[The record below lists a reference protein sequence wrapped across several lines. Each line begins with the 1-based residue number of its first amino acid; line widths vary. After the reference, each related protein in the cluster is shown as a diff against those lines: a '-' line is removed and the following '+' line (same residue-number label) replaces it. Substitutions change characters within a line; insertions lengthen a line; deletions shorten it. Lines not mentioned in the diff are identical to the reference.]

1 MRVRLTG
8 LLLAVSMVACGD
20 NDPVRVD
27 DTLSAEEARAL
38 VTILVGQ
45 TTTSVN
51 SVLEMGP
58 PELLPVP
65 SPARAPFSI
74 TQQVEAVDLP
84 CPLGGS
90 MDLSGSTDIAG
101 DTETDNVSVSLYL
114 VAVHQGCVAVDEET
128 GFEVTLTG
136 QPNVTIDLAL
146 MVDEATG
153 LDIRGMISGSVLWET
168 PDDRSGSCGID
179 VDIAVSLNAIT
190 GSLAATVG
198 GQVCDD
204 DISETFTLTFGG

>member
-1 MRVRLTG
+1 
-8 LLLAVSMVACGD
+8 
-20 NDPVRVD
+20 
-27 DTLSAEEARAL
+27 
-38 VTILVGQ
+38 
-45 TTTSVN
+45 
-51 SVLEMGP
+51 MG
-58 PELLPVP
+58 
-65 SPARAPFSI
+65 
-74 TQQVEAVDLP
+74 
-84 CPLGGS
+84 
-90 MDLSGSTDIAG
+90 LSGSADIAG

-128 GFEVTLTG
+128 GFEVTLNG

-153 LDIRGMISGSVLWET
+153 LDIRGMILGSVLWET

-198 GQVCDD
+198 GQVCDED
-204 DISETFTLTFGG
+204 VSETFTLTFGG